1 MHTSL
6 KALHPGTADS
16 AHVASQ
22 ARKARKNQRAEDLRP
37 ETRGS
42 IRTPKVGRL
51 VGRLVGWLVNRP
63 KWYRPKG
70 GAIVGEKGGQA
81 RPAKISIH
89 S

>member
-42 IRTPKVGRL
+42 IRTPE
-51 VGRLVGWLVNRP
+51 VGWLV
-63 KWYRPKG
+63 WFG
-70 GAIVGEKGGQA
+70 LVWFVGWLVG
-81 RPAKISIH
+81 
-89 S
+89 